1 MRTTALITKDRATNP
16 YRRSDVIARRYRR
29 GCDDVRLFAG
39 TLANATLQ
47 ERIAAH
53 DPPLPRLIKPRLDMC
68 FTGECLRRR

>member
-1 MRTTALITKDRATNP
+1 MSSHGA
-16 YRRSDVIARRYRR
+16 IAA
-29 GCDDVRLFAG
+29 DAMSVRLFAG